1 MRNFFSTFFGAIVG
15 VIVAGILCTIIFATI
30 IVSSFKGHFNFGK
43 DKKFHVKANSVLMV
57 HFKNPIKE
65 RTTNNPLAE
74 LGLGDIVGEK
84 SGLGLDDIMK
94 SIKKAKEDTAIKGIY
109 LDLNDDII
117 ASSATLEEVRNS
129 LLEFKASKKFIYAYA
144 ENYSQKSY
152 YLASVADKVYLNPEG
167 EFMFKGLSAQIMY
180 YKNALEKLDVEMHVF
195 RHGRFKSA
203 VEPFMLDKM
212 SAPNRLQLETLL
224 NSLWKHM
231 LDGISKERGVS
242 VAELQNIADDLKINF
257 PADAQQLK
265 LVDELKYKDEVTDA
279 LKQKLGIKEKQKINF
294 VNLGEYAKHINKK
307 HHKKDEDLDDDDIDD
322 DDKKQETKQDKLAV
336 IYALGEISGGEGDGE
351 KIGSETTAK
360 AIREARKDTT
370 IKAIVLRVNSPG
382 GSALASDVIWREVTL
397 AKKVKPVIVSMG
409 DVAASGGY
417 YISCAA
423 NYIFAQPNT
432 ITGSIGVFGLMPN
445 AQKLFSDK
453 LGIHIDTVNTNKHS
467 DLGSLYRSTS
477 EAEAAYIQKGVEQ
490 VYSTFTKRVA
500 EGRGM
505 SQADVD
511 SIGQGR
517 VWSGADAIGIK
528 LVDALGGI
536 NDAIKYAATKGN
548 LKEGEYELLQLP
560 KQKDA
565 LKDLFKDKKDEEEVK
580 VLQQRIGVF
589 YDYIQYA
596 QTIINAKGVQARLP
610 FQMVIN

>member
-57 HFKNPIKE
+57 HFKNTIKE

>member
-1 MRNFFSTFFGAIVG
+1 MKNFFSTFFGAIVG
-15 VIVAGILCTIIFATI
+15 VIVAGIVCTIIFATI

-43 DKKFHVKANSVLMV
+43 DKKLHVKANSVLMV

-65 RTTNNPLAE
+65 RTSNNPLSD
-74 LGLGDIVGEK
+74 LGLGDIIGEK

-94 SIKKAKEDTAIKGIY
+94 SIKKAETDTAIKGIY

-129 LLEFKASKKFIYAYA
+129 LLEFKATKKFIYAYA

-152 YLASVADKVYLNPEG
+152 YIASVADKVYLNPEG

-180 YKNALEKLDVEMHVF
+180 YKNALEKLDVEMHVY

-212 SAPNRLQLETLL
+212 SASNRLQLETLL

-231 LDGISKERGVS
+231 LDGISKERGIS
-242 VAELQNIADDLKINF
+242 VAELQSIADELKINF

-294 VNLGEYAKHINKK
+294 VNLGEYATHINKK
-307 HHKKDEDLDDDDIDD
+307 HKKDGEEDDDEEEDEK
-322 DDKKQETKQDKLAV
+322 DKKHDKKDKLAV
-336 IYALGEISGGEGDGE
+336 IYALGEISSGEGDGE

-360 AIREARKDTT
+360 AIREARKDST

-417 YISCAA
+417 YISCAG

-467 DLGSLYRSTS
+467 DLGSLYRSAT
-477 EAEAAYIQKGVEQ
+477 ETEAAYIQKGVEQ

-517 VWSGADAIGIK
+517 VWSGADALRIK

-536 NDAIKYAATKGN
+536 NDAIKYAVTKGN
-548 LKEGEYELLQLP
+548 LKEGAYELLQLP
-560 KQKDA
+560 RQKDP
-565 LKDLFKDKKDEEEVK
+565 LKDLFKDKKDEEEIK
-580 VLQQRIGVF
+580 VLQQRLGVF

-596 QTIINAKGVQARLP
+596 QTIINAKGVQARMP
-610 FQMVIN
+610 YQMVIN

>member
-1 MRNFFSTFFGAIVG
+1 MKNFFSTFFGAIVG

-43 DKKFHVKANSVLMV
+43 DKKFHVKANSVLMI
-57 HFKNPIKE
+57 HFKQPIKE
-65 RTTNNPLAE
+65 RGSNNPLSE
-74 LGLGDIVGEK
+74 LGLGEFVGEK
-84 SGLGLDDIMK
+84 SGLGLDDILK
-94 SIKKAKEDTAIKGIY
+94 SLKKAETDTAIKGVY
-109 LDLNDDII
+109 LDLNDDVI

-129 LLEFKASKKFIYAYA
+129 LLEFKATKKFVYAYA

-152 YLASVADKVYLNPEG
+152 YIASIADKVYLNPEG

-180 YKNALEKLDVEMHVF
+180 YKNALEKLDVEMHVY
-195 RHGRFKSA
+195 RHGKFKSA

-224 NSLWKHM
+224 GSLWKHM
-231 LDGISKERGVS
+231 LDGISKQRGVS
-242 VAELQNIADDLKINF
+242 VAELQSIADELKINF

-279 LKQKLGIKEKQKINF
+279 LKQKLGIKEKDKINF
-294 VNLGEYAKHINKK
+294 VNLGEYADHIKKK
-307 HHKKDEDLDDDDIDD
+307 HKKGSDDEEEDGDEKKDKKH
-322 DDKKQETKQDKLAV
+322 DKQPKLAI
-336 IYALGEISGGEGDGE
+336 IYAVGEISSGEGDAE
-351 KIGSETTAK
+351 KIGSESTAK
-360 AIREARKDTT
+360 TIREARKDTT
-370 IKAIVLRVNSPG
+370 IKVIVLRVNSPG

-423 NYIFAQPNT
+423 NYIFADPNT

-467 DLGSLYRSTS
+467 DLGSLYRSAT
-477 EAEAAYIQKGVEQ
+477 ETEGAYIQKGVEQ

-517 VWSGADAIGIK
+517 VWSGADALGIK
-528 LVDALGGI
+528 LVDALGGLK
-536 NDAIKYAATKGN
+536 DAVYYAAAKVN
-548 LKEGEYELLQLP
+548 LKENEYEIIQLP
-560 KQKDA
+560 KQKDP
-565 LKDLFKDKKDEEEVK
+565 LKELLHGKKDEEEIK
-580 VLQQRIGVF
+580 VLQQRLGIF
-589 YDYIQYA
+589 YDYLQYA
-596 QTIINAKGVQARLP
+596 QTVIKAKGVQARLP
-610 FQMVIN
+610 FQMVINN